1 MKKQEMRIRVRKAKD
16 HLITFNQTKEAHW
29 VTLAFNI
36 LNGICDE
43 TDHVGNIKAP

>member
-16 HLITFNQTKEAHW
+16 HLITYNQTKDDSW

-36 LNGICDE
+36 LNGVCKE
-43 TDHVGNIKAP
+43 TDHVGNIKS

>member
-16 HLITFNQTKEAHW
+16 HLITYQQTKNDHW

-36 LNGICDE
+36 LNGVCEE
-43 TDHVGNIKAP
+43 TNHVGNKK